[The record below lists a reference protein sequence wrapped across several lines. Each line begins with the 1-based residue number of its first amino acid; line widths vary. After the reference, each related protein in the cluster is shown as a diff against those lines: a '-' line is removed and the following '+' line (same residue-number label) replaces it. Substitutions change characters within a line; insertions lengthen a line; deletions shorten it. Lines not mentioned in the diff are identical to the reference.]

1 MNHQMEDYKLEIRHL
16 NETDGGGFLASFPEL
31 PGCMGDGETPEAA
44 IQDARDAFEAW
55 IEARL
60 ALELPIPKPG
70 VQVSGKL
77 LARLPKS
84 LHAALLERAGVE
96 GVSANTLLVSLLAEG
111 MGRRAS
117 G

>member
-1 MNHQMEDYKLEIRHL
+1 MKYQMEDFKLEIRHL
-16 NETDGGGFLASFPEL
+16 DEADGGGFLASFPDL
-31 PGCMGDGETPEAA
+31 PGCMGDGDTPEAA

-55 IEARL
+55 VEARVAL
-60 ALELPIPKPG
+60 ALPIPRPG

-96 GVSANTLLVSLLAEG
+96 GVSANTLLVSLVAEG
-111 MGRRAS
+111 IGKRVS